1 MVFVKNVKMNWRQK
15 MKNKIRLGAISG
27 AGSGVGFL
35 LTKWI
40 ISTNPTIL
48 FVGAVIGAFI
58 FAFVGGSE

>member
-1 MVFVKNVKMNWRQK
+1 